1 MDILADFRVSVSNGD
16 EALKEKT
23 FLFLIKLM
31 GYANQLRFNHWQ
43 TTSYAEHK
51 MTDGLMS
58 DITGYVD
65 SIGEAT
71 LGAMGR
77 PQINTTTLNISD
89 MSLVGTKAVL
99 DTLCSDVKEMLAEYK
114 VTEYEG
120 HVSLL
125 GELDAIVQ
133 KYKYLQT
140 LS

>member
-1 MDILADFRVSVSNGD
+1 MDILANFQLSVSEGD

-23 FLFLIKLM
+23 FTFLIKLM

-51 MTDGLMS
+51 LTDEVLGTL
-58 DITGYVD
+58 TCYVD

-114 VTEYEG
+114 VTEFEG
-120 HVSLL
+120 TIALL
-125 GELDAIVQ
+125 GELDADVQ
-133 KYKYLQT
+133 KFKFLQT